1 MLGMSSHE
9 EYHFFIIIP
18 YRGRMG
24 KRGTCFFRDA
34 MAVRA
39 GGGCSD
45 RDAGE
50 QTRKLAV
57 SHRRNHWLS
66 TLPDVRVPGNGSHH
80 RCVAALLCA
89 MTVGL
94 ILVSALYLWAFV
106 RARHVL
112 PLFGRPVGLTI
123 TLPRWC
129 RRRGPGTSR
138 PWVFRRASVDS
149 RIPTFSGEL
158 ARPLTTGPPLWQ
170 ARHARAPQP
179 PRVTVRH
186 ARIHVE
192 SDRRTC
198 PAHHCPTDLTCTL
211 AVRGLRCR
219 RGRVRGLVLL
229 LPSGASGSKSSCAWS
244 CSRGRRQACDE

>member
-34 MAVRA
+34 MAVRV

-94 ILVSALYLWAFV
+94 ILVSALCLWAFV

-112 PLFGRPVGLTI
+112 LLFGRPVGLTI

-149 RIPTFSGEL
+149 RIPIFSGEL
-158 ARPLTTGPPLWQ
+158 ARPLTTGPPVM
-170 ARHARAPQP
+170 AGS
-179 PRVTVRH
+179 PR
-186 ARIHVE
+186 
-192 SDRRTC
+192 
-198 PAHHCPTDLTCTL
+198 
-211 AVRGLRCR
+211 
-219 RGRVRGLVLL
+219 
-229 LPSGASGSKSSCAWS
+229 SCATTSPRDGSPCANTRGERPSHVSRPPLSHRPDLYVS
-244 CSRGRRQACDE
+244 CPGTQMSPRESARPCPPAALGCIRLEVVLRVVVLARQTAGM